1 MIQKEAGVSN
11 TTSHLTS
18 KYSKQEPQQRFSPE
32 QKAPVPLSM
41 GGFFH
46 RNQIVGTEMEELNL
60 IRQ

>member
-1 MIQKEAGVSN
+1 MIQKEVASVN
-11 TTSHLTS
+11 TTTHLTS
-18 KYSKQEPQQRFSPE
+18 KYSKQEPQHRFSPE

-46 RNQIVGTEMEELNL
+46 RNQIVGTETDELNL